1 MLKPLKLASHNWKV
15 LIKSIAYQAL
25 LLALMLALGSL
36 IFGNLFDDIIRL
48 VRENDIKDFL
58 YNTVNSIFAA
68 EFNSEQFSKELAE
81 MIANMQEAISSV
93 RLPFGGATLSYVL
106 FVVILVI
113 YRILVSLTDVACD
126 CQLEEFMTA
135 NAERPFTWF
144 FIKKQGAS
152 WKFVLLQTA
161 LVLPLDILIACG
173 SVGFYLMFLIAF
185 NWWTIIPVLLIALLF
200 YVIRQTLF
208 AFCLPAVVC
217 DDLPTRIAYPLGLSK
232 IMTRFWQV
240 FWKTLVVMC
249 LMVGIAV
256 VSLMFI
262 DNPIVSTITLT
273 VPNFILFFYLKCVYI
288 VEYFQA
294 DNRPYFYKRVDIEG
308 TERHNRKLARQD
320 KRTKRLHSK

>member
-15 LIKSIAYQAL
+15 LIKSIVYQAL
-25 LLALMLALGSL
+25 LLALVIALGSL
-36 IFGNLFDDIIRL
+36 IFGNLFDDIARIIQ
-48 VRENDIKDFL
+48 ENDVKTFL
-58 YNTVNSIFAA
+58 YNTVNSIFSA
-68 EFNSEQFSKELAE
+68 EFNSEQFATELSQL
-81 MIANMQEAISSV
+81 IANMQTAISSV
-93 RLPFGGATLSYVL
+93 RFPWGGATLSYVL
-106 FVVILVI
+106 FVLILVI

-144 FIKKQGAS
+144 FIKKQGRS
-152 WKFVLLQTA
+152 WEFVLLQTA
-161 LVLPLDILIACG
+161 FVLPLDILIVCG

-217 DDLPTRIAYPLGLSK
+217 EDMPARKAFSMGLSK
-232 IMTRFWQV
+232 IMTRFWHV

-249 LMVGIAV
+249 LMIAITV

-262 DNPIVSTITLT
+262 SNPIVSTIVLT

-288 VEYFQA
+288 VEYFKA
-294 DNRPYFYKRVDIEG
+294 DNRPFFYKRVDIEG
-308 TERHNRKLARQD
+308 TERHNRKLARLA
-320 KRTKRLHSK
+320 KREKRHSK